1 MLKLIKFSGNAAA
14 LLGILICFVSG
25 VSRLMGN
32 FETMGLATL
41 TLFTVGIA
49 LMVLACLAKL
59 HVLSVK

>member
-1 MLKLIKFSGNAAA
+1 MVKLIDYAGNAAA
-14 LLGILICFVSG
+14 LLGILVCVVSG

-32 FETMGLATL
+32 WHTMGYSSM

-59 HVLSVK
+59 HVLSAK